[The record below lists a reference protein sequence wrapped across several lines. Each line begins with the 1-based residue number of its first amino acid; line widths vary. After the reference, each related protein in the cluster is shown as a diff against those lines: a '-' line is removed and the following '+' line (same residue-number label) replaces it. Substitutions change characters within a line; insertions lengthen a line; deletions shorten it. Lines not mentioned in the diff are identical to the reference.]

1 MVALSATKVEYMVA
15 TKVIKKGLW
24 FKDLVSELLG
34 HRVRIIIYCDN
45 QSVFD
50 TNLANH
56 VTKSN
61 INT

>member
-34 HRVRIIIYCDN
+34 HRVRIIIYRDN

-50 TNLANH
+50 TNH

>member
-15 TKVIKKGLW
+15 TKVIKKCLW

-34 HRVRIIIYCDN
+34 HRVRIIIYRDN
-45 QSVFD
+45 QSVFY
-50 TNLANH
+50 TNH